1 MSQAEATCPLCQR
14 KKGPGMRLGERAAP
28 VLPGPTRL
36 LSLPSPPPLPGA
48 AAPALTLPKPGKCM
62 PSLAGPG
69 GQSPWAVDT
78 VGVAGAT
85 APLRGLRGWALGGFI
100 SSTGAIGPRSQA
112 EGRRLPGAC
121 RLLGRP
127 RSRSA
132 GRPGPTPWALQ
143 AVSRVGGHS
152 EPWLLSLGAGVLQSQ
167 RGCLEE
173 ASRGDEFPK

>member
-1 MSQAEATCPLCQR
+1 MGCGYSWGLQSHRASS
-14 KKGPGMRLGERAAP
+14 GPSRLG
-28 VLPGPTRL
+28 
-36 LSLPSPPPLPGA
+36 
-48 AAPALTLPKPGKCM
+48 
-62 PSLAGPG
+62 
-69 GQSPWAVDT
+69 D
-78 VGVAGAT
+78 
-85 APLRGLRGWALGGFI
+85 GGFI

-112 EGRRLPGAC
+112 EGRSLPGAC

-127 RSRSA
+127 HSRSA